1 MKLIERRAFFV
12 LKSEHI
18 ACVRAFEAK
27 NSQSELH
34 FVLIHHLTAADA
46 RRESAIY
53 FCVKLARK
61 QKESNKKQPLE
72 AVFSIIACPSTTQW
86 RRKAPFIDKGCPQ
99 GICFL
104 KQLEQLTHFENWRIE
119 INQSVHSFA
128 RKREWKELF
137 ISPSYVLSYSNHA
150 GKK

>member
-1 MKLIERRAFFV
+1 MARQWSAKPSTAVRIRSRPQSKMKLIERRAFFV

-72 AVFSIIACPSTTQW
+72 AVFSIIACPSTTQ
-86 RRKAPFIDKGCPQ
+86 
-99 GICFL
+99 
-104 KQLEQLTHFENWRIE
+104 
-119 INQSVHSFA
+119 
-128 RKREWKELF
+128 
-137 ISPSYVLSYSNHA
+137 
-150 GKK
+150 